1 MPSLARS
8 TQNGTFLCAP
18 CGCASRLVR
27 GMPPLSSSC
36 LSVLLSE
43 ESPRRRLHS
52 YLPWSPVRGSL
63 CANAI
68 LLAIICFLVARPTPC
83 PTCTCASVQHSQA
96 RLVVHRT
103 RRLEGLNDAFLRREC
118 QGRWDPIFS
127 QKCMSAASQ
136 ASLEGC
142 GSHLACSMTAPT
154 RSWYSNALNQSNLPL
169 LKRIPGSKDADTL
182 TPVLPKPVG
191 SKTGLSALL
200 PWPARHNLSAI
211 PWDALWHAS
220 IFGPGRICNSRWP
233 GSSRHAATA
242 SDHWY
247 CSHFKPEHLRIG
259 KPVFARV
266 TLLHASFSGT
276 MCVLYWMW
284 VVRSA
289 HSQVPSTRCM
299 ATASS
304 QRHQTFYTHS
314 MARVAH
320 PSMSSFGPAAYLMLS
335 LTCTP
340 SFHLE
345 TAPLTSFTPARLST
359 WATRTPRSLK
369 FSVSFA
375 RAGTSFSGV
384 QDTEV
389 SLELRSLLRIWDGRR
404 CTKCTTRM
412 QSAAACIPSRIKCR

>member
-1 MPSLARS
+1 MRSHLSSPSLSGPRRAFRHCS
-8 TQNGTFLCAP
+8 HGQHATIYPQSPGT
-18 CGCASRLVR
+18 RY
-27 GMPPLSSSC
+27 GMPQYL
-36 LSVLLSE
+36 VLAGYATQGGLD
-43 ESPRRRLHS
+43 
-52 YLPWSPVRGSL
+52 
-63 CANAI
+63 
-68 LLAIICFLVARPTPC
+68 
-83 PTCTCASVQHSQA
+83 QA
-96 RLVVHRT
+96 VTL
-103 RRLEGLNDAFLRREC
+103 LRRVIT
-118 QGRWDPIFS
+118 GTV
-127 QKCMSAASQ
+127 
-136 ASLEGC
+136 
-142 GSHLACSMTAPT
+142 HT
-154 RSWYSNALNQSNLPL
+154 SNL
-169 LKRIPGSKDADTL
+169 
-182 TPVLPKPVG
+182 
-191 SKTGLSALL
+191 
-200 PWPARHNLSAI
+200 
-211 PWDALWHAS
+211 S
-220 IFGPGRICNSRWP
+220 I
-233 GSSRHAATA
+233 
-242 SDHWY
+242 
-247 CSHFKPEHLRIG
+247 LRIG

-304 QRHQTFYTHS
+304 QRQQIFYTHS

-384 QDTEV
+384 QDTGV